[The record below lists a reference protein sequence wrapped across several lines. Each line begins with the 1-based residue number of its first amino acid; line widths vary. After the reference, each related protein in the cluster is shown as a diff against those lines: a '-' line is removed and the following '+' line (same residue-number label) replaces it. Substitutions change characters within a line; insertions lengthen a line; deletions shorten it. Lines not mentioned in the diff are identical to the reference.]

1 MKQVHV
7 HAKNADLLLLP
18 IQAILPDFQAEFRN
32 QVLKICFSMSTVFS
46 STNKDHYPN
55 KERNQITSEQFGF
68 SVNPH
73 LI

>member
-1 MKQVHV
+1 MCIQ
-7 HAKNADLLLLP
+7 KNADLLLQL
-18 IQAILPDFQAEFRN
+18 IQACDFQAESRN

-55 KERNQITSEQFGF
+55 KERNQITSEEFGF

-73 LI
+73 QI